1 MSLKR
6 EQEESEEMIRELQLL
21 DRECSK
27 ANNCTILRRD
37 FTLFGH
43 DFVKDSASFLK
54 DVERTAM
61 KTKRNDV
68 TMIAVIKN

>member
-1 MSLKR
+1 MR
-6 EQEESEEMIRELQLL
+6 RELQIL

-37 FTLFGH
+37 LTMFGH
-43 DFVKDSASFLK
+43 NFQREGTEFLK
-54 DVERTAM
+54 DVEKTAT
-61 KTKRNDV
+61 KTKCNDV